1 MFKNIWLVSILTN
14 QFPPISTILHTQPK
28 TKEMADGS
36 KKQKFIDSFFQ
47 RSVRSR
53 AGAWQT
59 VETVQMPKS
68 NVGAQFACDLCPKM
82 CGNAGS
88 LAVHKSMIHPTNPTP
103 ASSSFFVPRQ
113 ASACPKFPTPFW
125 KQLFVVGV
133 AYVAVVMA
141 GRARFERYIPPPP
154 RKVDGR
160 ATNKGSSS
168 RGRKN
173 FSTIKITAH
182 LFSTLT
188 WNPPPPQKKTRMPR
202 CAYAF
207 IRE

>member
-141 GRARFERYIPPPP
+141 GRARFERYIPPPTSKS
-154 RKVDGR
+154 RRQGHQQGIEFKR
-160 ATNKGSSS
+160 TEKLFYNKNNSASIF
-168 RGRKN
+168 N
-173 FSTIKITAH
+173 FD
-182 LFSTLT
+182 LE
-188 WNPPPPQKKTRMPR
+188 PPPPPK
-202 CAYAF
+202 
-207 IRE
+207 

>member
-1 MFKNIWLVSILTN
+1 
-14 QFPPISTILHTQPK
+14 
-28 TKEMADGS
+28 MADGS

-141 GRARFERYIPPPP
+141 GRARFESYSPPPHLEKSTAGP
-154 RKVDGR
+154 PTRDRVQEDG
-160 ATNKGSSS
+160 
-168 RGRKN
+168 
-173 FSTIKITAH
+173 
-182 LFSTLT
+182 
-188 WNPPPPQKKTRMPR
+188 KT
-202 CAYAF
+202 F
-207 IRE
+207 LQ

>member
-1 MFKNIWLVSILTN
+1 
-14 QFPPISTILHTQPK
+14 
-28 TKEMADGS
+28 MADGS

-141 GRARFERYIPPPP
+141 GRARFERYIPPP

-188 WNPPPPQKKTRMPR
+188 WNPPQKKTRMPR